1 MAHGLSGIL
10 EYEDIRLAAPDIIA
24 DVNSSDSNKLRGNG
38 AYYTIFVPE
47 EAGENA
53 LSIWTSMVEAAWGIR
68 EPDATDMER
77 GMWVVLRSLLAHAFF
92 EMSVPAVVAHCQILY
107 KKLGLRCDP
116 NKICQH
122 YPHNA
127 GNGEPSNDVKPEN
140 PRYERTGKKSCTLA
154 ADMDPLIN

>member
-1 MAHGLSGIL
+1 MAHGLSGVL
-10 EYEDIRLAAPDIIA
+10 EYEDIQLAAPDIVA

-47 EAGENA
+47 QAGENV

-68 EPDATDMER
+68 EPHASDMER
-77 GMWVVLRSLLAHAFF
+77 GLWVVLRSLLAHAFF
-92 EMSVPAVVAHCQILY
+92 EMSVPAVVAHCQILCL
-107 KKLGLRCDP
+107 KLGLRCDP
-116 NKICQH
+116 NRFCRH

-127 GNGEPSNDVKPEN
+127 GNGEAGRDGKPKN
-140 PRYERTGKKSCTLA
+140 PRYKRTGKKLCTLT